1 MRRNPLDAD
10 QACRQLLEERQ
21 DIATLQ
27 LTTDDHLTSG
37 INAVDLEHRFGDIE
51 TDCRDRLHAWLLRIV
66 GAPTAPTSMALTC
79 RVEEPS
85 TASQTDISHLR
96 IARSFNSDVLDP

>member
-1 MRRNPLDAD
+1 MLSANWT
-10 QACRQLLEERQ
+10 LLASGSQ
-21 DIATLQ
+21 DVATLQ
-27 LTTDDHLTSG
+27 LTTDDHLASG
-37 INAVDLEHRFGDIE
+37 IYAVDLEHRFGDIE

-85 TASQTDISHLR
+85 TAS
-96 IARSFNSDVLDP
+96 IAEVDDLCL